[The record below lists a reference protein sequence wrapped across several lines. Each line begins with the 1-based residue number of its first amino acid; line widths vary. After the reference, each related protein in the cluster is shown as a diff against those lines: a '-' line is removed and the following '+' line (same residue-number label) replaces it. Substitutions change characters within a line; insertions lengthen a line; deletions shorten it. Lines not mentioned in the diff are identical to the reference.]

1 MALKA
6 KHDSVIARLG
16 MPIRE
21 MKVHKETYTQM
32 LTAIVFIDLN
42 LESHM
47 SINLMTRLT
56 KRVIANSGILFR
68 NKGNGLL
75 IPATTWMTLKNIMQ
89 SERKQLQ
96 KTTYFMIPFT

>member
-1 MALKA
+1 MNLP
-6 KHDSVIARLG
+6 HDFGIAHLG

-32 LTAIVFIDLN
+32 LTASVFIVLN

-56 KRVIANSGILFR
+56 KCGTANSGILFR